1 MHRRLILMW
10 LSGWNCRRRR
20 PSHYVDLVQ
29 TPTLSS
35 VAMTTP
41 SAAATTILSQRDKW
55 VTVIQARRRRRR
67 LKTRVAA
74 RQTARDGCWERR
86 RRRRRRRG
94 NVAWRRDGDQA
105 CGELVTVCAKPSN
118 DASNNYSCATTTS
131 PRYNNNF
138 SLHCSASILPRLT
151 DGNAQL
157 VTKCFH
163 NKQRRSCRLPGNCLI
178 FDNVYIYIYTFVVR
192 CSRVS
197 WSDHVNSVA
206 SYSHIAGIMRF
217 GDLTS
222 RWENSC
228 KYISHISLA
237 L

>member
-41 SAAATTILSQRDKW
+41 SAAATAILSPRDKW
-55 VTVIQARRRRRR
+55 VTVIQARRRRRRRR

-74 RQTARDGCWERR
+74 RQTARDECWER

-138 SLHCSASILPRLT
+138 SLHCSASILPPLT

-157 VTKCFH
+157 VMKCFH

-178 FDNVYIYIYTFVVR
+178 FGFSVFIFIFFLITCGR
-192 CSRVS
+192 QS
-197 WSDHVNSVA
+197 WSHHVS
-206 SYSHIAGIMRF
+206 
-217 GDLTS
+217 
-222 RWENSC
+222 
-228 KYISHISLA
+228 
-237 L
+237 